1 MDRVTRCLLQFLL
14 TATGVL
20 FHRRD
25 VQVEQRNVTNMA
37 AALVQA
43 VQRRPQHYTMRQLRD
58 GFKGNQPSKY
68 KQGTARVAHTAAAS
82 TEPSTDARFVCC
94 WQTWALRLPWATA
107 SPTRMPTACCAKW
120 CCCKSSRKSG

>member
-1 MDRVTRCLLQFLL
+1 MRQLQVSKAASERCNNIWIESLGASYITLL

-68 KQGTARVAHTAAAS
+68 KQGTARVAHTGGCVH
-82 TEPSTDARFVCC
+82 RG
-94 WQTWALRLPWATA
+94 
-107 SPTRMPTACCAKW
+107 KH
-120 CCCKSSRKSG
+120 